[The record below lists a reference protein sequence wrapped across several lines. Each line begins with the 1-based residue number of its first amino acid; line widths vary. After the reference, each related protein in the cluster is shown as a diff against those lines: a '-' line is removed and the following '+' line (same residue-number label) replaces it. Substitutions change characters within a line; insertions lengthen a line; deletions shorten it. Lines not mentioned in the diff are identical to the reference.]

1 MLQLL
6 RLLSCTCVHLCICL
20 QATRAVIELDFLF
33 FFLARHVRA
42 EPSEVVAVFTK
53 RSLRNQ
59 EVLRVVASTASYAS
73 GGLLGFR
80 FDFLKLTTSSFYS
93 LYLLT
98 SFSSTSND
106 DVFDNVLLLRCI
118 ESRKH

>member
-1 MLQLL
+1 MNL
-6 RLLSCTCVHLCICL
+6 I
-20 QATRAVIELDFLF
+20 LF

-59 EVLRVVASTASYAS
+59 EMLRVVASTASYAS

-118 ESRKH
+118 ESLKH